1 MLNIDMAYN
10 FIKEFILEQKS
21 SDKLTQLK
29 LPYARGDLEP
39 VMSEDTINYH
49 YKELYGGYVNR
60 FNKGEGDPDFNEAGA
75 FLHNIFFGQFQ
86 EVTTGNTPSGEIL
99 KFIEKHFE
107 TFDKFKDE
115 VEKTAMGIQ
124 GSGWVYLARNGSIK
138 TIKNHQIKSDIIL
151 LIDWWEHAW
160 ALDYQADKAGYLKNI
175 YRIINWP
182 VISNRLV

>member
-60 FNKGEGDPDFNEAGA
+60 FNKGEILTSTKLGHFYIIY
-75 FLHNIFFGQFQ
+75 FLGNSKKSLQ
-86 EVTTGNTPSGEIL
+86 EMPHPE
-99 KFIEKHFE
+99 KF
-107 TFDKFKDE
+107 
-115 VEKTAMGIQ
+115 
-124 GSGWVYLARNGSIK
+124 
-138 TIKNHQIKSDIIL
+138 
-151 LIDWWEHAW
+151 
-160 ALDYQADKAGYLKNI
+160 
-175 YRIINWP
+175 
-182 VISNRLV
+182 